1 MAFTKL
7 KIQDQDGNITEI
19 PIEDAAK
26 YGIDATDAVTQLE
39 AQTKLQGLVSGSGA
53 ANENTQEAIAAMQE
67 AVSGAL
73 QADPKANKRGLYYKW
88 IRANEP
94 TFKGL
99 GIDSAA
105 LWGVHETTPE
115 QTIEQQDMATTEQQ
129 QNQGPGLIQRLTS
142 ARQKAVEKGPTWPF
156 GSRPPGSNILDF
168 LKNLRG

>member
-1 MAFTKL
+1 MRILPDGTVEIKNTATGETKIVKPQEL
-7 KIQDQDGNITEI
+7 GQYNPDLVAEYVTYQTGQNKITGGGE
-19 PIEDAAK
+19 
-26 YGIDATDAVTQLE
+26 
-39 AQTKLQGLVSGSGA
+39 

-115 QTIEQQDMATTEQQ
+115 QTIEQQDMATVEQQ
-129 QNQGPGLIQRLTS
+129 QNQGAGLIQRLT
-142 ARQKAVEKGPTWPF
+142 G
-156 GSRPPGSNILDF
+156 
-168 LKNLRG
+168 